1 MSEILL
7 REHIEIERQRDAFKA
22 NDRINEVERDVAVLQ
37 ARLETAVD
45 TLFKELGR
53 SVSSEDLKEVR
64 REMEVKIK
72 EATGGL
78 REYILAANDQQ
89 ASNILHKVENI
100 MGSMSA
106 SAQQAAD
113 DNRKERERDNRQLRN
128 QFILMM
134 AGTAASIIGTILF
147 LKG

>member
-53 SVSSEDLKEVR
+53 SVSSEDLKEVK
-64 REMEVKIK
+64 REMELKIK

-89 ASNILHKVENI
+89 ASNILHKVETI
-100 MGSMSA
+100 MGGMSA

>member
-7 REHIEIERQRDAFKA
+7 REHIEIERQRDAFRA
-22 NDRINEVERDVAVLQ
+22 NDRINDVERSVAVLET
-37 ARLETAVD
+37 RLATAVD

-53 SVSSEDLKEVR
+53 SVSSEDLKEVK
-64 REMEVKIK
+64 REMELKIK

-89 ASNILHKVENI
+89 ANNILHKVETI
-100 MGSMSA
+100 MGGMSA

-113 DNRKERERDNRQLRN
+113 ENRKERERDNRQLRN

-134 AGTAASIIGTILF
+134 AGTGASIIGTILF